1 MFRSR
6 DGGDFL
12 LKVKSKYIGDTKF
25 DKDDKDKIYD
35 TAVSLKDYRMQT
47 KDKKNKIW
55 KICFTLQNVL
65 VLFENEQLQFLHIGR
80 TLSNV

>member
-47 KDKKNKIW
+47 KDKKQDMENMFHTSKRFSPVRKRTIT
-55 KICFTLQNVL
+55 IFT
-65 VLFENEQLQFLHIGR
+65 HR
-80 TLSNV
+80 SNII

>member
-12 LKVKSKYIGDTKF
+12 LKVKSKDIGDAKF

-47 KDKKNKIW
+47 KDKKVRYGKYVNHFKI
-55 KICFTLQNVL
+55 I
-65 VLFENEQLQFLHIGR
+65 
-80 TLSNV
+80 

>member
-12 LKVKSKYIGDTKF
+12 LKVKSKYIGNSKF

-35 TAVSLKDYRMQT
+35 IAVSLKDYRMQT
-47 KDKKNKIW
+47 KDKQVRYGKYINHFKV
-55 KICFTLQNVL
+55 FT
-65 VLFENEQLQFLHIGR
+65 
-80 TLSNV
+80 